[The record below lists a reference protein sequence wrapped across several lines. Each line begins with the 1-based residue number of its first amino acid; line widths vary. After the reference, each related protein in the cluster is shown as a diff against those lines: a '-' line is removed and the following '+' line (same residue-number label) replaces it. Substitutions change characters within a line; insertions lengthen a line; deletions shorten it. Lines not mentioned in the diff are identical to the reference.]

1 MIVRD
6 LIKRKPVTAG
16 LNATLSDVA
25 KLMKEND
32 VGSVVITEGNKPVG
46 IITER
51 DLVYAVA
58 DGLSPETPVTK
69 VMSYDPVKVRQ
80 DEDVSSALSLMVSR
94 NIRHLVV
101 VSDEGDLVGVVSS
114 KDMLKAV
121 GSIALDLAIW

>member
-16 LNATLSDVA
+16 LNNNLSDVA

-32 VGSVVITEGNKPVG
+32 VGSVVITEGNRPVG

-101 VSDEGDLVGVVSS
+101 VNDEGDLVGVVSS

>member
-6 LIKRKPVTAG
+6 LIKRKPVTAD

-101 VSDEGDLVGVVSS
+101 VNDEGDLVGVVSS

>member
-32 VGSVVITEGNKPVG
+32 VGSVVIMEGNKPVG

-58 DGLSPETPVTK
+58 DGLSPETSVTK

-101 VSDEGDLVGVVSS
+101 VNDEGDLVGVVSS

>member
-6 LIKRKPVTAG
+6 LIKRKPVTAD

-101 VSDEGDLVGVVSS
+101 VNDERDLVGVVSS

>member
-16 LNATLSDVA
+16 LNATLSEVA
-25 KLMKEND
+25 SLMKEND
-32 VGSVVITEGNKPVG
+32 VGSVIITEGNKPVG

-101 VSDEGDLVGVVSS
+101 VNDEGDLVGVISS

>member
-32 VGSVVITEGNKPVG
+32 VGSVVITEGNRPVG

>member
-1 MIVRD
+1 MIVGD

-32 VGSVVITEGNKPVG
+32 VGSVVITEGNRPVG